1 MEFIACSAV
10 IGAFLGLFRGRVV
23 LVLFASA
30 FTAIV
35 VMACGLL
42 LGHHLGV
49 SLLTGLASVA
59 AVQVSYASLS
69 ISLQLFSS
77 QNFPSEVQA
86 AIGQQLRAE
95 FEVPRNLPP
104 AMVRLVGQLRAA

>member
-1 MEFIACSAV
+1 MEFIACSAA

-23 LVLFASA
+23 LVLSASA

-77 QNFPSEVQA
+77 QIFHRRCKP
-86 AIGQQLRAE
+86 QLGSNCVRSLKFRATY
-95 FEVPRNLPP
+95 
-104 AMVRLVGQLRAA
+104 RLRWLGSSDN

>member
-49 SLLTGLASVA
+49 SLLTD
-59 AVQVSYASLS
+59 
-69 ISLQLFSS
+69 
-77 QNFPSEVQA
+77 
-86 AIGQQLRAE
+86 
-95 FEVPRNLPP
+95 
-104 AMVRLVGQLRAA
+104 